1 MTALFMIFDYGFTS
15 IEVFLFFIILKAIY
29 SDINYKYAFIITLV
43 SACCTTFINQI
54 SLFSAFSV
62 IIFVLSTFIGGCILV
77 RKDYFMLLSIS
88 AFYVLM
94 MGCYEFC
101 YASLIM
107 HFSSYGADYLTLIL
121 NYGWPRFIFS
131 LTTKCGQAIIVLLV
145 CVVIRCIAKEKFY
158 VWKLVIVTV
167 LGYISILYMIHSTF
181 QNYTTTTSKL
191 WLVFAAFLLLLFFI
205 LLFEIDLRSRRH
217 LQEKETSLDKGTQR
231 KTTENELPSLTQCTA

>member
-1 MTALFMIFDYGFTS
+1 MTALFMIFDYGFTF

-107 HFSSYGADYLTLIL
+107 HFSSNKCLL
-121 NYGWPRFIFS
+121 NASFS
-131 LTTKCGQAIIVLLV
+131 CKCLRLRKSISKSRMKNSSNKKAAKTNQSFE
-145 CVVIRCIAKEKFY
+145 VV
-158 VWKLVIVTV
+158 VV
-167 LGYISILYMIHSTF
+167 
-181 QNYTTTTSKL
+181 
-191 WLVFAAFLLLLFFI
+191 
-205 LLFEIDLRSRRH
+205 
-217 LQEKETSLDKGTQR
+217 
-231 KTTENELPSLTQCTA
+231 

>member
-1 MTALFMIFDYGFTS
+1 MTALFMILIMVLHS
-15 IEVFLFFIILKAIY
+15 SEVFLFFIILKAIY

-121 NYGWPRFIFS
+121 IMDGRVLSFRLPPNADRRLLSFLYVLSYG
-131 LTTKCGQAIIVLLV
+131 VLQ
-145 CVVIRCIAKEKFY
+145 KKNFMSGN
-158 VWKLVIVTV
+158 W
-167 LGYISILYMIHSTF
+167 
-181 QNYTTTTSKL
+181 
-191 WLVFAAFLLLLFFI
+191 
-205 LLFEIDLRSRRH
+205 
-217 LQEKETSLDKGTQR
+217 
-231 KTTENELPSLTQCTA
+231 

>member
-1 MTALFMIFDYGFTS
+1 MTALFMIFDYGFTF

-107 HFSSYGADYLTLIL
+107 HFSSYRADYLTLIL
-121 NYGWPRFIFS
+121 DYGWPRS
-131 LTTKCGQAIIVLLV
+131 
-145 CVVIRCIAKEKFY
+145 
-158 VWKLVIVTV
+158 
-167 LGYISILYMIHSTF
+167 
-181 QNYTTTTSKL
+181 
-191 WLVFAAFLLLLFFI
+191 FL
-205 LLFEIDLRSRRH
+205 H
-217 LQEKETSLDKGTQR
+217 LQEGKGYAFEGTEGPSCMCCHPAYCKRKILRLETGDCYGIRIYQYFIYD
-231 KTTENELPSLTQCTA
+231 P

>member
-1 MTALFMIFDYGFTS
+1 MTALFMIFDYGFTF

-121 NYGWPRFIFS
+121 IMDGRVLSFRLPPNADRRLLSFLYVLSYG
-131 LTTKCGQAIIVLLV
+131 VLQ
-145 CVVIRCIAKEKFY
+145 KKNFMSGN
-158 VWKLVIVTV
+158 W
-167 LGYISILYMIHSTF
+167 
-181 QNYTTTTSKL
+181 
-191 WLVFAAFLLLLFFI
+191 
-205 LLFEIDLRSRRH
+205 
-217 LQEKETSLDKGTQR
+217 
-231 KTTENELPSLTQCTA
+231 